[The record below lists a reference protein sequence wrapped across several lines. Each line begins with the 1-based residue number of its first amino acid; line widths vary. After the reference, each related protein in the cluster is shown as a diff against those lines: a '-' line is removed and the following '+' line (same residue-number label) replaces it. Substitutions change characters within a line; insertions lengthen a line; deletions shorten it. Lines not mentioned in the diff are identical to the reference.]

1 MARTRQFTDPPLS
14 SREVAVLL
22 DLGPDEVNELARRGE
37 LPAFK
42 QGRFWRF
49 RRADV
54 LRLKDAFGLAT
65 PLLALSA

>member
-1 MARTRQFTDPPLS
+1 MARARPLSEPPLS

-54 LRLKDAFGLAT
+54 LRLKDSFDLAT
-65 PLLALSA
+65 PPLALSA

>member
-1 MARTRQFTDPPLS
+1 MARARPLTEPPLS

-54 LRLKDAFGLAT
+54 LRLKDSFDLA
-65 PLLALSA
+65 PPPLALSA